1 MFIGSSTCIAR
12 HESAFHAA
20 VFNPV
25 DPSLIATA
33 NSKKGVQLWD
43 VRVPIRFV
51 ANYLLLSI
59 LFQPTVQKSN
69 NIKPPSS
76 LPPPPPLH
84 FFILTSNILRKTLE
98 HHNEVF
104 AVAEKSLSTDIKR

>member
-1 MFIGSSTCIAR
+1 MSAFFRGKYVKGNLINVFIGSSTCIAR

-33 NSKKGVQLWD
+33 SSKKGVQLWD

-51 ANYLLLSI
+51 ANYLLLFHTFSPNSSKKAC
-59 LFQPTVQKSN
+59 FQP
-69 NIKPPSS
+69 P
-76 LPPPPPLH
+76 
-84 FFILTSNILRKTLE
+84 
-98 HHNEVF
+98 
-104 AVAEKSLSTDIKR
+104 